1 MIYTS
6 EIFYVILK
14 SYCISIKENNNKE
27 VIFMAKRQTKNTI
40 QQLVILGLL
49 AAIMLLLSTTS
60 LGYINIGPLAITL
73 NVIPLGIA
81 AVSAGPVGGAVIG
94 AVFGLTSFLQ
104 CIGIGGSSAMGVMT
118 FAISPVLTFIQRF
131 VPRLLVGLIIG
142 FLHKYLSEKIGK
154 KTACFITGFLAA
166 FLNTVLF
173 MSALVLL
180 FGKTDYMQELIA
192 GRNIIVFICTFVG
205 INAVFEM
212 ISSSLITGA
221 VGSALY
227 RAKAIK

>member
-1 MIYTS
+1 
-6 EIFYVILK
+6 
-14 SYCISIKENNNKE
+14 
-27 VIFMAKRQTKNTI
+27 MAKRQPKKNI

-49 AAIMLLLSTTS
+49 AAVMLVLSTTS

-94 AVFGLTSFLQ
+94 ALFGLTSFLQ
-104 CIGIGGSSAMGVMT
+104 CIGIGGSSAMGIMT

-131 VPRLLVGLIIG
+131 LPRLLVGLIIG
-142 FLHKYLSEKIGK
+142 FLHKFLADKLGK

-173 MSALVLL
+173 MTALVLL

-212 ISSSLITGA
+212 IASSLVTGA

>member
-1 MIYTS
+1 
-6 EIFYVILK
+6 
-14 SYCISIKENNNKE
+14 
-27 VIFMAKRQTKNTI
+27 MAKRQPKQNI

-49 AAIMLLLSTTS
+49 AAVMLILSTTS
-60 LGYINIGPLAITL
+60 LGYINIGVLAITL

-81 AVSAGPVGGAVIG
+81 AAARGPTGGAVIG

-104 CIGIGGSSAMGVMT
+104 CIGIGGSSAMGIAT
-118 FAISPVLTFIQRF
+118 FAISPVLSFIQRV
-131 VPRLLVGLIIG
+131 VPRVLTGLIIG
-142 FLHKYLSEKIGK
+142 FLHKYLSKKIGK

-180 FGKTDYMQELIA
+180 FGSSDYMQELMA
-192 GRNIIVFICTFVG
+192 GRNVFVFICATVG

-212 ISSSLITGA
+212 VASCLITGA
-221 VGSALY
+221 VGNALY

>member
-1 MIYTS
+1 
-6 EIFYVILK
+6 
-14 SYCISIKENNNKE
+14 
-27 VIFMAKRQTKNTI
+27 
-40 QQLVILGLL
+40 
-49 AAIMLLLSTTS
+49 
-60 LGYINIGPLAITL
+60 
-73 NVIPLGIA
+73 
-81 AVSAGPVGGAVIG
+81 
-94 AVFGLTSFLQ
+94 
-104 CIGIGGSSAMGVMT
+104 MGVIT

-131 VPRLLVGLIIG
+131 LPRLLVGLIIG
-142 FLHKYLSEKIGK
+142 FLHKFLSKKIGK

-173 MSALVLL
+173 MSALVIL

-212 ISSSLITGA
+212 IASSLVTGA

>member
-1 MIYTS
+1 
-6 EIFYVILK
+6 
-14 SYCISIKENNNKE
+14 
-27 VIFMAKRQTKNTI
+27 MAKKQSRESI
-40 QQLVILGLL
+40 QRLVILGLL

-104 CIGIGGSSAMGVMT
+104 CIGIGGSSAMGVIT

-142 FLHKYLSEKIGK
+142 FLHKFLSKKIGK

-173 MSALVLL
+173 MSALVIL

-212 ISSSLITGA
+212 IASSLVTGA

>member
-1 MIYTS
+1 
-6 EIFYVILK
+6 
-14 SYCISIKENNNKE
+14 
-27 VIFMAKRQTKNTI
+27 MAKKQSRESI
-40 QQLVILGLL
+40 QRLVILGLL

-81 AVSAGPVGGAVIG
+81 AVSAGPVGGAIIG
-94 AVFGLTSFLQ
+94 AIFGLTSFLQ
-104 CIGIGGSSAMGVMT
+104 CIGIGGSSAMGVIT

-142 FLHKYLSEKIGK
+142 FLHRFLSKKTGK
-154 KTACFITGFLAA
+154 KAACFITGFLAA
-166 FLNTVLF
+166 FLNTLLF
-173 MSALVLL
+173 MSALILL
-180 FGKTDYMQELIA
+180 FGNTDYMQELIA

-212 ISSSLITGA
+212 IASSLVTGA

>member
-1 MIYTS
+1 
-6 EIFYVILK
+6 
-14 SYCISIKENNNKE
+14 
-27 VIFMAKRQTKNTI
+27 MAKRQTKNSI

-81 AVSAGPVGGAVIG
+81 AVCAGPVGGGVMG
-94 AVFGLTSFLQ
+94 AIFGLTSFLQ

-118 FAISPVLTFIQRF
+118 FAINPVLTFIQRF

-142 FLHKYLSEKIGK
+142 FLHKYLSEKAGK
-154 KTACFITGFLAA
+154 KVACFITGFLAA

-192 GRNIIVFICTFVG
+192 GRNIIVFICAFVG

-212 ISSSLITGA
+212 IASSLITGA

>member
-1 MIYTS
+1 
-6 EIFYVILK
+6 
-14 SYCISIKENNNKE
+14 
-27 VIFMAKRQTKNTI
+27 MAKKQSRESI
-40 QQLVILGLL
+40 QRLVILGLL

-104 CIGIGGSSAMGVMT
+104 CIGIGGSSAMGVIT

-131 VPRLLVGLIIG
+131 LPRLLVGLIIG
-142 FLHKYLSEKIGK
+142 FLHKFLSKKIGK

-173 MSALVLL
+173 MSALVIL

-212 ISSSLITGA
+212 IASSLVTGA

>member
-1 MIYTS
+1 
-6 EIFYVILK
+6 
-14 SYCISIKENNNKE
+14 
-27 VIFMAKRQTKNTI
+27 MARKQPKKNI

-94 AVFGLTSFLQ
+94 AIFGLTSFLQ

-131 VPRLLVGLIIG
+131 IPRLLVGLIIG
-142 FLHKYLSEKIGK
+142 FLHKFFSEKLGK

-166 FLNTVLF
+166 FLNTLLF

-180 FGKTDYMQELIA
+180 FGSTDYMQELIA
-192 GRNIIVFICTFVG
+192 GRNIIVFICAFVG
-205 INAVFEM
+205 VNAVFEM
-212 ISSSLITGA
+212 IASSLITGA

>member
-1 MIYTS
+1 
-6 EIFYVILK
+6 
-14 SYCISIKENNNKE
+14 
-27 VIFMAKRQTKNTI
+27 MAKRQSRESI
-40 QQLVILGLL
+40 QRLVILGLL

-94 AVFGLTSFLQ
+94 AIFGLTSFLQ
-104 CIGIGGSSAMGVMT
+104 CIGIGGSSAMGVIT

-142 FLHKYLSEKIGK
+142 FLHRFLSKKIGK

-173 MSALVLL
+173 MSALILL
-180 FGKTDYMQELIA
+180 FGNTDYMQELIA

-212 ISSSLITGA
+212 IASSLVTGA

>member
-1 MIYTS
+1 
-6 EIFYVILK
+6 
-14 SYCISIKENNNKE
+14 
-27 VIFMAKRQTKNTI
+27 MAKRQPKKNI

-49 AAIMLLLSTTS
+49 TAIMILMSVTS

-81 AVSAGPVGGAVIG
+81 AVSAGPLGGAVIG

-104 CIGIGGSSAMGVMT
+104 SIGIGGPSGMGIIT

-142 FLHKYLSEKIGK
+142 FLHKFLAEKLGK

-205 INAVFEM
+205 VNAVFEM
-212 ISSSLITGA
+212 IASSLVTGA

>member
-1 MIYTS
+1 
-6 EIFYVILK
+6 
-14 SYCISIKENNNKE
+14 
-27 VIFMAKRQTKNTI
+27 MAKRQPSKNI

-142 FLHKYLSEKIGK
+142 FLHNFLAKKMGK

-166 FLNTVLF
+166 FLNTLLF

-192 GRNIIVFICTFVG
+192 GKNIIVFICTFVG

-212 ISSSLITGA
+212 IASSLVTGA